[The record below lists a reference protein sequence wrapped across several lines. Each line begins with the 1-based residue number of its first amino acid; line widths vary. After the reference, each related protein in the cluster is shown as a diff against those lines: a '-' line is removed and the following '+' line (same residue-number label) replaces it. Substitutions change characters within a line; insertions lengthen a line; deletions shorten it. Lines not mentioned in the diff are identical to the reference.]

1 MAPAAEGSRAA
12 HGGKEVTVSES
23 KDALGRGMLLIA
35 APGLMDPNFRRTVVL
50 LCEHTPEGA
59 VGLVLNR
66 ETEHTIE
73 EVCRDLPEAAG
84 RTERVHVGG
93 PVQPDHLLVL
103 HRDPQLG
110 GKPIV
115 DGVSLVGDIDVLRRL
130 LTSPPGPDGPR
141 FRCYAG
147 YAGWGEGQLE
157 QEMEL
162 GGWILV
168 PGDARLVFDT
178 PTGEIWSEAL
188 RKKGGLYTLTAEMPP
203 HPELN

>member
-1 MAPAAEGSRAA
+1 MHDGPNDLA
-12 HGGKEVTVSES
+12 
-23 KDALGRGMLLIA
+23 RGMLLIA

-66 ETEHTIE
+66 RTEHTVE
-73 EVCRDLPEAAG
+73 QVCPQIPEAIG
-84 RTERVHVGG
+84 RHDPIHTGG

-103 HRDPQLG
+103 HRNPQLD

-115 DGVSLVGDIDVLRRL
+115 DGVSLVGDAEVLRKL
-130 LTSPPGPDGPR
+130 LAGPIDLEHPQ

-168 PGDARLVFDT
+168 PGDQRLVFDT
-178 PTGEIWSEAL
+178 PVDEIWSEAL
-188 RKKGGLYTLTAEMPP
+188 RKKGGPFAITAEMPL
-203 HPELN
+203 HPEWN